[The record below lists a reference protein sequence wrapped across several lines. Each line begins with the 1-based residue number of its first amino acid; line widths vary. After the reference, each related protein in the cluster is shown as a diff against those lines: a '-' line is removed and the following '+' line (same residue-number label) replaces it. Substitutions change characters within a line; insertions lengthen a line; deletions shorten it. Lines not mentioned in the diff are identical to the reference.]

1 MNKYLKKIK
10 HLRIT
15 FLEYADERSIVGHW
29 SEDLKEDFDF
39 IENMEFHLGVRSKI
53 SSYDM
58 KICNRL
64 YRKYSNV

>member
-1 MNKYLKKIK
+1 MEKNIRIRLNPKGDDYFISTKI
-10 HLRIT
+10 
-15 FLEYADERSIVGHW
+15 EQ
-29 SEDLKEDFDF
+29 DFDF